1 MESET
6 QEIKQFL
13 ALANLAR
20 LRRQWD
26 EAIDGCVEALR
37 KEPRNPSA
45 HSLLGDIYR
54 DQGKFEDAAEWF
66 RMALDLYANPSDTA
80 KLKQVEGEI
89 SRLALSK
96 TRSLPRVHSLD
107 AEGVIPGGTTPLMGI
122 QPRRWLK
129 VMTLSSLSF
138 LGLFLVGLMIYRAGP
153 NWGKPERKAPRSEF
167 ASFPTAQTE
176 IKLPPPNPNA
186 PTSLPQGEQ
195 LKAQSQPV
203 SAGSGFAQDG
213 VSAGRTLPVD
223 QSAFTNSNG
232 ARADQG
238 FDPKHETPPAVVQQ
252 VKPSNP
258 TPSDTAISPSNPEAG
273 FKRKNSS
280 STLSVGEE
288 PIPEE
293 PKEPDA
299 SYKKQDG
306 ESKTGAN
313 KDN

>member
-1 MESET
+1 MESEA

-26 EAIDGCVEALR
+26 EAIDGCIEALR

-66 RMALDLYANPSDTA
+66 RMALDLYSNPSDTA
-80 KLKQVEGEI
+80 KLKQVEREI
-89 SRLALSK
+89 SRLSMSK
-96 TRSLPRVHSLD
+96 TRSLPRMNPLD

-129 VMTLSSLSF
+129 VMTISSLTF
-138 LGLFLVGLMIYRAGP
+138 LGLFLCGLALFRTAP
-153 NWGKPERKAPRSEF
+153 NWGKADKKTSRFGSAP
-167 ASFPTAQTE
+167 FPTVQTE

-195 LKAQSQPV
+195 LKTQSQPAT
-203 SAGSGFAQDG
+203 AGGGFAPDG
-213 VSAGRTLPVD
+213 DSSGRSLPVEANP
-223 QSAFTNSNG
+223 SSNPVG
-232 ARADQG
+232 TRPEQG

-252 VKPSNP
+252 VKPSNS
-258 TPSDTAISPSNPEAG
+258 TPSDTAVAPTNPATSAKQKPGSATMSVGDEQLPEA
-273 FKRKNSS
+273 
-280 STLSVGEE
+280 
-288 PIPEE
+288 
-293 PKEPDA
+293 PKEPETA
-299 SYKKQDG
+299 YKKQDG
-306 ESKTGAN
+306 ESKTGAT